1 MSTDVRGHYATQPN
15 RTESVARESPRRLA
29 ANSTAE
35 MYSFSEHKKIKRQ
48 IKSSEG
54 GLKRRVVFA
63 KGFVFKVFG
72 EG

>member
-1 MSTDVRGHYATQPN
+1 M
-15 RTESVARESPRRLA
+15 
-29 ANSTAE
+29 
-35 MYSFSEHKKIKRQ
+35 KRQ

-72 EG
+72 EGWALTRARWS